1 MTNDLIKVSAWTY
14 QLKLSFNPDVT
25 KQAEELLLP
34 QKSKKLG
41 QPTIYLNNAS
51 IANTNC

>member
-1 MTNDLIKVSAWTY
+1 MTNDLIKISAWTY
-14 QLKLSFNPDVT
+14 QLKVSFNPDVT
-25 KQAEELLLP
+25 KQAQELILP

>member
-1 MTNDLIKVSAWTY
+1 MLSAKIMTNMDISVV
-14 QLKLSFNPDVT
+14 SFNPDVT
-25 KQAEELLLP
+25 KQAQELILP